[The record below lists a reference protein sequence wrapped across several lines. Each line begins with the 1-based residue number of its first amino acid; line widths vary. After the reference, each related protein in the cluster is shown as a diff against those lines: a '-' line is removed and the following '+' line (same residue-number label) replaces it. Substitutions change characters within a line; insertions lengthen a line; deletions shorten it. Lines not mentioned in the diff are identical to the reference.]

1 MEVNAVVVS
10 RRRQVDRSAATRTA
24 LVGAAR
30 RLWAERGYADVGTEE
45 IVHAAGVT
53 RGALYHQF
61 DDKVALFATVLEA
74 VEQDVMGRLVSVVDA
89 AAAAGVTDPV
99 GLLVAG
105 TDAWLDACADP
116 EVQRIVL
123 LDGPAVLGWE
133 RWREVGERYGM
144 GLVATILTEFMD
156 AGAIARQP
164 VEPLAH
170 VLIGALDEAALYVA
184 RAADPDAARAEVR
197 TVLHRLVAVVAGP
210 IDAP

>member
-1 MEVNAVVVS
+1 M
-10 RRRQVDRSAATRTA
+10 
-24 LVGAAR
+24 
-30 RLWAERGYADVGTEE
+30 
-45 IVHAAGVT
+45 
-53 RGALYHQF
+53 
-61 DDKVALFATVLEA
+61 
-74 VEQDVMGRLVSVVDA
+74 
-89 AAAAGVTDPV
+89 
-99 GLLVAG
+99 
-105 TDAWLDACADP
+105 
-116 EVQRIVL
+116 L

-144 GLVATILTEFMD
+144 GLVATLLTELMD

-210 IDAP
+210 IAGDRDADPPSALVGRLRRPDLPRPDPQLGLDLVDLPLDVVESLEDGGELVLDVDGGHGPSSARSGPSR